1 MYSFLLDHSNGQK
14 RTKDVNKN
22 VVATRKHNEYK
33 DVSLNKKCTN
43 KKNPKEYHRIG
54 TFKLKKKFFNMLR

>member
-22 VVATRKHNEYK
+22 VVATRKHDEYK
-33 DVSLNKKCTN
+33 DVLLNKKCTN
-43 KKNPKEYHRIG
+43 KKNSKEYQRIG
-54 TFKLKKKFFNMLR
+54 TFK